1 MCFDSMRKCPIKKI
15 IRRRK
20 INMLTKDGKKCAKTN
35 IAENAKQ
42 QQKKNSPRFN
52 SEILNIKPNN
62 YSSLSLTF

>member
-42 QQKKNSPRFN
+42 QQKRIPRGL
-52 SEILNIKPNN
+52 ILK
-62 YSSLSLTF
+62 SST